1 MSVLQF
7 ATLPELTA
15 GGAAACF
22 GLGLVDSAFSL
33 VWVRT
38 LVLGNLETR
47 TTGERRCH
55 TDFSSDA
62 LIPVAAAFSCIRFDL
77 RMTGIS
83 CSSNFTLNTDT
94 RIAWMWSEG
103 FSAGSGMRRGSSPV
117 PAWMWTMIQLC
128 VVSGTCLVLC
138 LPFCFKGNYIQLAC
152 SFSEENVG
160 IGWLHKQKAP

>member
-22 GLGLVDSAFSL
+22 GLGLVDSTFSL
-33 VWVRT
+33 VWVTT

-62 LIPVAAAFSCIRFDL
+62 LIPAAAESEAFSCIRFDL
-77 RMTGIS
+77 RMTGFS

-94 RIAWMWSEG
+94 RI
-103 FSAGSGMRRGSSPV
+103 
-117 PAWMWTMIQLC
+117 AWMWTMIQLC

-152 SFSEENVG
+152 SFSEENVR